1 MIGAS
6 ETKKP
11 SGSFSLVPMGNI
23 GKSKRAAAVQHTETT
38 KANEQPSKM
47 EDLLDDDDFEKI
59 LGGLSEKP
67 ANFLKKTAADTHRR
81 ETEDDDF
88 F

>member
-11 SGSFSLVPMGNI
+11 SGSFSLVPMGNP
-23 GKSKRAAAVQHTETT
+23 GKRAAAVQHTETT

-59 LGGLSEKP
+59 LGGFSEKP
-67 ANFLKKTAADTHRR
+67 ANPLKTPADTHRR